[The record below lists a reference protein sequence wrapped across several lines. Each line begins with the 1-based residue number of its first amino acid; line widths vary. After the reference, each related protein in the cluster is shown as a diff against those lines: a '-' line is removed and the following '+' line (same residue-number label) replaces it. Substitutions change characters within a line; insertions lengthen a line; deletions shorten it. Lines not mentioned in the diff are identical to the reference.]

1 MAFCSKCGAEIPEG
15 SRFCTKCGAPVN
27 GDPSGKSQQTMEGET
42 STAQKLERQSGT
54 QPFGSK
60 GQSGADNGHGLAVGS
75 LVCGIIAVVCW
86 FFGYGSFLSIV
97 LGIVGL
103 VLAGN
108 AKKAGNDEG
117 MRTAGFVLSL
127 LGLIGGIIVFFYL
140 VIALAFLGATAQGLF
155 NLLK

>member
-1 MAFCSKCGAEIPEG
+1 MTFCSKCGAEIPEG
-15 SRFCTKCGAPVN
+15 SKFCAKCGTPVN
-27 GDPSGKSQQTMEGET
+27 GDPSGKSQQPEQQHDIQPTG
-42 STAQKLERQSGT
+42 SNGHSGM
-54 QPFGSK
+54 
-60 GQSGADNGHGLAVGS
+60 ADNGHGLAVGS

-140 VIALAFLGATAQGLF
+140 VVVLAFVGATAQGLF
-155 NLLK
+155 NLLR

>member
-42 STAQKLERQSGT
+42 STAQKPERQSGT

-86 FFGYGSFLSIV
+86 FFG
-97 LGIVGL
+97 
-103 VLAGN
+103 
-108 AKKAGNDEG
+108 
-117 MRTAGFVLSL
+117 
-127 LGLIGGIIVFFYL
+127 
-140 VIALAFLGATAQGLF
+140 
-155 NLLK
+155 